1 MRTFPPQPF
10 TTTHQTSEVRKG
22 WLEERHLA
30 LVLTGF
36 AVEGFAGVQQVGKLT
51 RYRYHKR
58 TKKETTEMIC
68 LITNLSPQEA
78 DAKRVLAWVRGHW
91 TIENQLH
98 RTRDVQM
105 REDAS
110 RIRQGQAARVLAG
123 LSNAIIGLL
132 TRRAHNSV
140 KHTAEVF
147 QAQPLLALAL
157 FTRVIWNFRWLWP
170 LR

>member
-1 MRTFPPQPF
+1 
-10 TTTHQTSEVRKG
+10 
-22 WLEERHLA
+22 
-30 LVLTGF
+30 
-36 AVEGFAGVQQVGKLT
+36 
-51 RYRYHKR
+51 
-58 TKKETTEMIC
+58 MIY
-68 LITNLSPQEA
+68 LITSLSPQEA

-132 TRRAHNSV
+132 TRRGYNSV

-157 FTRVIWNFRWLWP
+157 FTRVIWNFRRLWP